1 MWIEISFILLV
12 AALMFVL
19 AEKIRREDRDQ
30 SDPPDMIQLKVE
42 PVNEEHEN

>member
-1 MWIEISFILLV
+1 MWIEAAFVLLV

-30 SDPPDMIQLKVE
+30 SDPPDVIQLKVE
-42 PVNEEHEN
+42 TIDEERTN